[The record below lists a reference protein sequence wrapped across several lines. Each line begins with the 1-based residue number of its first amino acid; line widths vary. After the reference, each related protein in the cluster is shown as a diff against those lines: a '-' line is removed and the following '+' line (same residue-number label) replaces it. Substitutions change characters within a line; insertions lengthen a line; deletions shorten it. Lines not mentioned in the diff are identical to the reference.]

1 MSTPEELNDEQ
12 KKLLETLSKSETD
25 KIKYSWDENFQRRIL
40 GMALTDAE
48 FLVQA
53 IALIKP
59 EYFSNEAHY
68 VMCELLF
75 KHYEKHRDLPEA
87 AIYRHFLQEKIK
99 EKPDPI
105 KIYYESEVESVFEAF
120 VPSPSSRE
128 ILLDKVLKFARIQ
141 ELKIAMSQ
149 STKELKEKPED
160 EEVWTKAEERIK
172 KALNTNKSIDT
183 GYDFLINREKFY
195 ESLSVTTSGAEKFS
209 AGFNKIESIVQG
221 GWQRGE
227 LHAFMALTG
236 QGKSLALSK
245 VAVENLKRNKKV
257 AFVSLELSWVTI
269 CQRFVSQ
276 FTGVDVNRILE
287 NRHTVE
293 DYFETMLKEYE
304 DKNLFNV
311 KQYSL
316 GTPTVND
323 IRAYLTNLK
332 SKGFKFD
339 VVVIDYAGEIKQIP
353 GVKTYESQ
361 AIIMRELKCLA
372 QEENVLVVTAM
383 QSNKDG
389 TKIGEAESLGLGNIA
404 ASFDQ
409 AQKLDGIWS
418 ITRSPNEIE
427 AGYGRVTGIKV
438 RNGSTGVSFPV
449 KFDKKSLD
457 ISECSEEVY
466 NQGLHF
472 LATAKAGSINID
484 GSSGSS
490 KKKLKLKQE
499 EDLSHGE

>member
-1 MSTPEELNDEQ
+1 MSNNQKLSVDQEELLN
-12 KKLLETLSKSETD
+12 KLSKAEVEKS
-25 KIKYSWDENFQRRIL
+25 KYSWDENFQRRIL

-53 IALIKP
+53 VSLIKP

-68 VMCELLF
+68 TMCDVLF
-75 KHYEKHRDLPEA
+75 THYEKHRDLPEKE
-87 AIYRHFLQEKIK
+87 IFRHFIQEKIK
-99 EKPDPI
+99 NKPEPI
-105 KIYYESEVESVFEAF
+105 KIYFDSEVDTVFEAF
-120 VPSPSSRE
+120 VPSVSSRD

-141 ELKIAMSQ
+141 ELKIAMSI

-160 EEVWTKAEERIK
+160 EDVWLKAEERIK
-172 KALNTNKSIDT
+172 KALSTNKVIDT
-183 GYDFLINREKFY
+183 GYDFLVDREKFY
-195 ESLSVTTSGAEKFS
+195 ENLAITTSGAEKFS
-209 AGFNKIESIVQG
+209 SGFNKIESIVQG

-236 QGKSLALSK
+236 QGKSLALGK
-245 VAVENLKRNKKV
+245 VAVENLRKQKRV

-269 CQRFVSQ
+269 CQRFVAQ
-276 FTGVDVNRILE
+276 FTNTDVNRILE
-287 NRHTVE
+287 QKHEIEER
-293 DYFETMLKEYE
+293 FELILKDYE

-332 SKGFKFD
+332 SKGFHFD
-339 VVVIDYAGEIKQIP
+339 VVVIDYAGEIKQVA

-389 TKIGEAESLGLGNIA
+389 TKLGDSESLGLGNIA

-418 ITRSPNEIE
+418 ITRSPSEIE

-438 RNGSTGVSFPV
+438 RNGSVGISFPV
-449 KFDKKSLD
+449 KFNRKTLD
-457 ISECSEEVY
+457 ISECGEEEY
-466 NQGLHF
+466 NQAMHF
-472 LATAKAGSINID
+472 LATNKAASINID
-484 GSSGSS
+484 LGN
-490 KKKLKLKQE
+490 KKKYKKQE

>member
-1 MSTPEELNDEQ
+1 MSKNDSLSPQEQ
-12 KKLLETLSKSETD
+12 ELLEKLSKPELEKT
-25 KIKYSWDENFQRRIL
+25 KYSWDENFQRRIL

-53 IALIKP
+53 IALIRP
-59 EYFSNEAHY
+59 EYFSNEVHFT
-68 VMCELLF
+68 MCDLLF
-75 KHYEKHRDLPEA
+75 KHYEKHKDLPEKE
-87 AIYRHFLQEKIK
+87 IFRHFIQEKSK
-99 EKPDPI
+99 DKPEAVR
-105 KIYYESEVESVFEAF
+105 IYFESEFESIYEAF
-120 VPSPSSRE
+120 IPSSSSRE

-141 ELKIAMSQ
+141 ELKIAMSI
-149 STKELKEKPED
+149 SNKELKEKPDD
-160 EEVWTKAEERIK
+160 EEVWLKAEERIK
-172 KALNTNKSIDT
+172 KALATNKVIDT
-183 GYDFLINREKFY
+183 GYDFLLDREKFY
-195 ESLSVTTSGAEKFS
+195 ENLAISTSGAEKFS
-209 AGFNKIESIVQG
+209 SGFNKIESIVQG

-236 QGKSLALSK
+236 QGKSLALGK
-245 VAVENLKRNKKV
+245 VAVENLRKQKRV
-257 AFVSLELSWVTI
+257 AFISLELSWITI
-269 CQRFVSQ
+269 CQRFVAQ
-276 FTGVDVNRILE
+276 FTNSDVNRILE
-287 NRHTVE
+287 QKHEIEER
-293 DYFETMLKEYE
+293 FELILKDYE

-383 QSNKDG
+383 QSNKEG
-389 TKIGEAESLGLGNIA
+389 TKLGESEALGLGNIA

-418 ITRSPNEIE
+418 ITRSPSEIE
-427 AGYGRVTGIKV
+427 AGYGRVSGIKV
-438 RNGSTGVSFPV
+438 RNGSTGISFPV
-449 KFDKKSLD
+449 KFNRKTLD
-457 ISECSEEVY
+457 ISECGEEEY
-466 NQGLHF
+466 NQAMHF
-472 LATAKAGSINID
+472 LATSKAASINID
-484 GSSGSS
+484 LGS
-490 KKKLKLKQE
+490 KKKKHKQE